1 MKKKTFDAVAF
12 MRKRRE
18 ELSRDYAD
26 LSAEQIEERLQQS
39 LKNDPL
45 WKKGTYR
52 QAPSPANMRTGEK
65 KGPANSIPFRRGET

>member
-18 ELSRDYAD
+18 ELSQAYTG
-26 LSAEQIEERLQQS
+26 LSAEQIEERIQQE

-45 WKKGTYR
+45 WQRHSQTR
-52 QAPSPANMRTGEK
+52 VPSSSEK
-65 KGPANSIPFRRGET
+65 KIGGCP